1 VYDVLPKIAEK
12 LQTLDGIFEA
22 NTQANCDLG
31 KSFLSQTL
39 GKALNNMKVWHF
51 RIHHPN

>member
-31 KSFLSQTL
+31 KSFS
-39 GKALNNMKVWHF
+39 F
-51 RIHHPN
+51 PNTWESPK

>member
-1 VYDVLPKIAEK
+1 MMFYQKLPKNCK
-12 LQTLDGIFEA
+12 LTLDGIFEA

-39 GKALNNMKVWHF
+39 GKD
-51 RIHHPN
+51 

>member
-12 LQTLDGIFEA
+12 LQTLDGIFE
-22 NTQANCDLG
+22 TQANCDLG

-39 GKALNNMKVWHF
+39 GKD
-51 RIHHPN
+51 